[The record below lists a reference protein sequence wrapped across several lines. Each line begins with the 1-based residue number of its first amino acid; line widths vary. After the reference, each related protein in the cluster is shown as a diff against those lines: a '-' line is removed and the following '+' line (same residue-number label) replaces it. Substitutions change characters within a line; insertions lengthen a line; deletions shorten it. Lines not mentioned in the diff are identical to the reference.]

1 MVDTILV
8 DTNVFLRHL
17 LGDIPDHA
25 ARSSAL
31 FNRAQAG
38 EVILFAPTTVFVEL
52 TFVLHR
58 NLKRPRKQIV
68 AALLDLLSMRAL
80 RTDHPG
86 ALIAALEFW
95 DRQSPLSFP
104 DCFHL
109 ALASTMGLGEVC
121 TFDRKMDRYPGV
133 TRIEP

>member
-31 FNRAQAG
+31 FQRAQAG

-58 NLKRPRKQIV
+58 DLKRPRKEIV
-68 AALLDLLSMRAL
+68 AALLDLMSMEDL

-95 DRQSPLSFP
+95 QRQSPLSFP

-109 ALASTMGLGEVC
+109 ALAKAMGLSEVY
-121 TFDRKMDRYPGV
+121 TFDKKMDRYPGV
-133 TRIEP
+133 ARIEP